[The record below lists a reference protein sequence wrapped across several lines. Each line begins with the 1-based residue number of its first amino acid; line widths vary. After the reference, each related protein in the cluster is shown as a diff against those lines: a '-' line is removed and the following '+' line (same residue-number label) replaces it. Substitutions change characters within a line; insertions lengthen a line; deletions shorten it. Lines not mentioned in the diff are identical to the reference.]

1 MDFISVKRLQREF
14 GLLHVTAA
22 GIIGEQRKLA
32 WKRYRMLSA
41 LISCGW
47 LIFVGITFVDS
58 HFPHGVLRWTPFV
71 MLPLM
76 LFQHCLIT
84 RASREPILA
93 AARARQPRGNACSQA
108 TV

>member
-1 MDFISVKRLQREF
+1 MVLITIKKLQREF
-14 GLLHVTAA
+14 GLSHVIAA

-47 LIFVGITFVDS
+47 LIFVGCTFADT
-58 HFPHGVLRWTPFV
+58 HFPHGVLRWMPFA
-71 MLPLM
+71 MLLLM
-76 LFQHCLIT
+76 LFQHYLMT

-93 AARARQPRGNACSQA
+93 AARARQLHGNAGPQA
-108 TV
+108 AV

>member
-1 MDFISVKRLQREF
+1 MDFITVKRLQREF
-14 GLLHVTAA
+14 GLSYVTAA

-32 WKRYRMLSA
+32 WRRYRMLGA

-47 LIFVGITFVDS
+47 LIFFGLTFADT
-58 HFPHGVLRWTPFV
+58 HFPHGALRWIPFA

-76 LFQHCLIT
+76 LFQYYLIT

-93 AARARQPRGNACSQA
+93 AARARQPAGNAGSQA
-108 TV
+108 AV